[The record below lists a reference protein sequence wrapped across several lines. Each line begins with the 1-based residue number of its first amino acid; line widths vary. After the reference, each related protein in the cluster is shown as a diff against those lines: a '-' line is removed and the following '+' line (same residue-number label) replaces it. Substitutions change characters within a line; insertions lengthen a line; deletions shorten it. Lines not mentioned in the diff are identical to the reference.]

1 MLKPGTK
8 LYRVTFEFEALVAAR
23 SPEEADEVA
32 EANLNDI
39 CDNTPDGDISII
51 AGVVPSP
58 ELALKSWRKDRLEE
72 LVYHS
77 DDILEDGSK
86 HKDVSVEDV
95 LKLMDKEATIARAQT
110 NLFVPK
116 PSGDD
121 AGVK

>member
-23 SPEEADEVA
+23 APEEADEVA
-32 EANLNDI
+32 EANLDDI
-39 CDNTPDGDISII
+39 CDNTPVCDISII
-51 AGVVPSP
+51 AGEVPSP
-58 ELALKSWRKDRLEE
+58 ERALKVWKKDRLEE

-77 DDILEDGSK
+77 DDVLEDDSK

-95 LKLMDKEATIARAQT
+95 LKHMDKEATVAKTQT

-121 AGVK
+121 GGVK